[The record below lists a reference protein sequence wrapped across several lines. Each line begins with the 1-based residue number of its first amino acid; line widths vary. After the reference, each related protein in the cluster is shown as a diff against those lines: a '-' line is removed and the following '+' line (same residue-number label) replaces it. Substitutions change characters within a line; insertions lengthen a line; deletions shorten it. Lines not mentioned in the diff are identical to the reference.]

1 MSEPLQIPPALY
13 WRWKAAEAQRRAVLA
28 DNAMRMAK
36 VEAAF
41 QAVVR
46 QLADTVPGFD
56 PDGHYA
62 TDDDTCS
69 VTAVGS

>member
-1 MSEPLQIPPALY
+1 
-13 WRWKAAEAQRRAVLA
+13 
-28 DNAMRMAK
+28 MRMAK